1 MFVSP
6 LCVTQWRSLPR
17 REVGNLSSVSQRTSC
32 LQISK
37 IVRENF
43 IESYFSA
50 RNLGLVMHLD
60 CFKCNHHQWKLSNK
74 LHEPN
79 DFYCLKK
86 YNHFYYIL
94 TFSLPH
100 WGWLGRRASC
110 LRGWGMETGAGPA
123 PGQEP
128 RLHWPHPD
136 IIMTMTI
143 YNEFK
148 PLLCN
153 STNSCEKKNHINF

>member
-86 YNHFYYIL
+86 YIL
-94 TFSLPH
+94 KPFLLYPYFFPPTLRMTGPESLLSARMRN
-100 WGWLGRRASC
+100 GDGGRSSSGSGTSPSLTAS
-110 LRGWGMETGAGPA
+110 WHHHDHDNI
-123 PGQEP
+123 Q
-128 RLHWPHPD
+128 W
-136 IIMTMTI
+136 I
-143 YNEFK
+143 
-148 PLLCN
+148 
-153 STNSCEKKNHINF
+153 

>member
-32 LQISK
+32 LKISK

-86 YNHFYYIL
+86 YIL
-94 TFSLPH
+94 KPFLLYPYFFPPTLRMTGPESLLSARMRN
-100 WGWLGRRASC
+100 GDGGRSSSGSGTSPSLTAS
-110 LRGWGMETGAGPA
+110 WHHHDHDNI
-123 PGQEP
+123 Q
-128 RLHWPHPD
+128 W
-136 IIMTMTI
+136 IKS
-143 YNEFK
+143 FVV
-148 PLLCN
+148 
-153 STNSCEKKNHINF
+153 